1 MDYAHP
7 PEFGCFLAPDARD
20 PLGVLETA
28 RLDEA
33 LGFPI
38 STPSRGSGR

>member
-1 MDYAHP
+1 MHYAHP
-7 PEFGCFLAPDARD
+7 PEFGRFLAPDARD

-28 RLDEA
+28 RLDDA

-38 STPSRGSGR
+38 STPSRGAER